1 MIATNNILSREP
13 LYLQVKKA
21 LRSYINTN
29 RPKTLPTEQ
38 KMVEQFRVSKTTIRK
53 AVQDLTEEGRVRPV
67 QGSGI
72 HVLYQGVDL
81 VHKAVLIVLRDF
93 IEMEAYQKDLF
104 IYLDRYLSERKIS
117 PIVRML
123 HTNAPTGIEGIASTL
138 NKVDGV
144 ILCSPFHNNHELF
157 NELRDFHSHIVTLLE
172 KSNNPYNCVLGRV
185 DKGYE
190 MLVHHLY
197 GLGHRDMAYVG
208 HFTQDRKQGLEKGF
222 AECGIN
228 LDPLNYIDCLGF
240 RHKGYEGMKE
250 LLARGGKFTAV
261 IAHNDDCAH
270 GIMECLME
278 KGIRIPDDMSLVGYD
293 NLRDTEFF
301 PVPLTSCG
309 PKLSDVAKE
318 ALDMIL
324 SPKEGQ
330 KSDEPEIRY
339 LEPELVIRQSSG
351 PPK

>member
-104 IYLDRYLSERKIS
+104 IYLDRYLTERKIS

-123 HTNAPTGIEGIASTL
+123 HTNAPSGIEGIASTL

-144 ILCSPFHNNHELF
+144 ILCAPFSGNNELF
-157 NELRDFHSHIVTLLE
+157 NELRDFHAHIV
-172 KSNNPYNCVLGRV
+172 VL
-185 DKGYE
+185 
-190 MLVHHLY
+190 
-197 GLGHRDMAYVG
+197 
-208 HFTQDRKQGLEKGF
+208 
-222 AECGIN
+222 
-228 LDPLNYIDCLGF
+228 
-240 RHKGYEGMKE
+240 
-250 LLARGGKFTAV
+250 
-261 IAHNDDCAH
+261 
-270 GIMECLME
+270 
-278 KGIRIPDDMSLVGYD
+278 
-293 NLRDTEFF
+293 
-301 PVPLTSCG
+301 
-309 PKLSDVAKE
+309 
-318 ALDMIL
+318 
-324 SPKEGQ
+324 
-330 KSDEPEIRY
+330 
-339 LEPELVIRQSSG
+339 
-351 PPK
+351 